1 MATFFRAN
9 EIAKFAVEI
18 ERRGQEFYRQA
29 ALNAEEPEAR
39 KFFEYFAGEEAKHEQ
54 LFQQLF
60 DRLGS
65 IELPAWST
73 ADEYVEYLTAL
84 IDSHQIFTPGLAQ
97 RLAEK
102 AKDRNEAI
110 RMAMAFEKD
119 TILLFMEMRDL
130 VPESEKPFIMEIIE
144 EEHRHLKML
153 NGALSK

>member
-1 MATFFRAN
+1 MASFFHAN

-29 ALNAEEPEAR
+29 ALNAQEPDAR
-39 KFFEYFAGEEAKHEQ
+39 NFFEYFAGEETKHEQ

-60 DRLGS
+60 DRLGK

-73 ADEYVEYLTAL
+73 SNEYVEYLNAL

-102 AKDRNEAI
+102 AKDKNEAI

-119 TILLFMEMRDL
+119 TILFFMEMREL
-130 VPESEKPFIMEIIE
+130 VPEAEKAFIAEIIE
-144 EEHRHLKML
+144 EERGHLKKL
-153 NGALSK
+153 RGALSK